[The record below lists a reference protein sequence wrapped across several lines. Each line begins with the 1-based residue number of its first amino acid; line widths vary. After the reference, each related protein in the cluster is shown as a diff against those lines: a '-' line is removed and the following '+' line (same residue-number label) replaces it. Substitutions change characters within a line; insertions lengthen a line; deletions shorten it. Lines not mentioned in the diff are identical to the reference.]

1 MSIAT
6 TRACAC
12 GLRTVWP
19 QSIPA
24 ACRSLAYS
32 NSPVVFGIPSARG
45 TLSPIRPSSSVR
57 GAAVVVTSALGI
69 LRRAFVTLPVTHA

>member
-6 TRACAC
+6 MRACAC

-24 ACRSLAYS
+24 ACRSLAYA
-32 NSPVVFGIPSARG
+32 NSPVVFGIAVGARDA
-45 TLSPIRPSSSVR
+45 LADAAALERRVPVVR
-57 GAAVVVTSALGI
+57 RVMRAPAASRTASKI
-69 LRRAFVTLPVTHA
+69 FW